1 MASWRDQILQEFTS
15 RADHLTLV
23 ADPDGLLVE
32 EEILAALRER
42 GFDLLTFE
50 DNVAFRLAYES
61 HYRSRW
67 DRGEAVDTVVAL
79 QVLNLDPC
87 TLPYD
92 LWQNSRKL
100 SFTLGDLFPNLSYP
114 VVSNLDRSDLDALYR
129 AQVLYNPQPLGDN
142 ATKDFILRY
151 VFEIAPEL
159 IKEPQ
164 DLLRVLLRHH
174 YRGRRLPPLLDER
187 IIQILRLSG
196 RFRDWPLEMIIP
208 DRGAFFAFLQERW
221 PAFLDH
227 RVMAADSR
235 AAENRAVYHP
245 SIPGPIDLPFDHDD
259 VRVYLDN
266 LFLEGYLQP
275 VAHPQ
280 AFLVQEKWI
289 SAGLRI
295 DPGADWLRR
304 INGLLEKAKEALP
317 GITARH
323 QEWVGF
329 ARTWAELVVLRF
341 AGHMADYPDIGERFQ
356 ALLARVDA
364 AFLAWILQR
373 YAGLYNQPAIP
384 PVMVHHIPR
393 ALARNMT
400 GTRTARAALVLI
412 DGLAF
417 DQWVIIRQVLAA
429 RTSGWWWQEEGVFAW
444 LPTLTAV
451 SRQAAYAGRPPFY
464 LGEGIY
470 TTAREP
476 ALWNQFWIDQGL
488 VKTEIGY
495 MKVPGD
501 GDPGEVDILAGEPR
515 LRVLGLVINKVDKIM
530 HGMQLGT
537 AGMHNQVRQWAEEGY
552 LSGLLELLWA
562 RGFDVYLTS
571 DHGNIEAGGCGVP
584 GEGVTAEL
592 RGERARVYPSEIL
605 RKQVH
610 AQFPGSIAWPPLG
623 LPEDYLPLLAPP
635 RKAFV
640 RQDERIVAHG
650 GISIEE
656 VIVPFIHLERRQ
668 V

>member
-1 MASWRDQILQEFTS
+1 MASWRDQILQEFTP
-15 RADHLTLV
+15 RAVRLTLV

-42 GFDLLTFE
+42 GFELLNFE

-67 DRGEAVDTVVAL
+67 DRGEAPDTVV
-79 QVLNLDPC
+79 VLRVINPDPRN
-87 TLPYD
+87 LPYD

-100 SFTLGDLFPNLSYP
+100 SFTLGELFPNLSYP
-114 VVSNLDRSDLDALYR
+114 VVSALDRGDLDTLYR
-129 AQVLYNPQPLGDN
+129 AQVLYNLEPLGDN
-142 ATKDFILRY
+142 ATRDFILRH
-151 VFEIAPEL
+151 VFGIAPEL

-174 YRGRRLPPLLDER
+174 YRGRRLPPLLEER
-187 IIQILRLSG
+187 LIQILRLSG
-196 RFRDWPLEMIIP
+196 RFREWPLEMIIP
-208 DRGAFFAFLQERW
+208 YRGAFFAFLQERW

-227 RVMAADSR
+227 RVMAADNR
-235 AAENRAVYHP
+235 AAEDRAVYDL
-245 SIPGPIDLPFDHDD
+245 SIPGPIALPFDHDD

-275 VAHPQ
+275 VAHPR
-280 AFLVQEKWI
+280 ATLLKEKWI
-289 SAGLRI
+289 AAGLRI

-304 INGLLEKAKEALP
+304 INGLLEKVEEDLP
-317 GITARH
+317 GKTARH
-323 QEWVGF
+323 QEWVSF
-329 ARTWAELVVLRF
+329 ARTWAELVVLLF
-341 AGHMADYPDIGERFQ
+341 AGKSGDYPDVGERFQ
-356 ALLARVDA
+356 ALMAKVDA
-364 AFLAWILQR
+364 AFLAWVRQR
-373 YAGLYNQPAIP
+373 YAGLYNQPATP

-393 ALARNMT
+393 AMARGMAA
-400 GTRTARAALVLI
+400 TRSMKVALILV
-412 DGLAF
+412 DGLAL
-417 DQWVIIRQVLAA
+417 DQWTVIRQVLAA
-429 RTSGWWWQEEGVFAW
+429 RSPGWRWQEEGVFAW
-444 LPTLTAV
+444 IPTLTAV
-451 SRQAAYAGRPPFY
+451 SRQAAFAGKPPFY
-464 LGEGIY
+464 LAGGVY
-470 TTAREP
+470 TTDREP
-476 ALWNQFWIDQGL
+476 ALWNKFWADQGL
-488 VKTEIGY
+488 TKAEIGY
-495 MKVPGD
+495 MKVSGD
-501 GDPGEVDILAGEPR
+501 GDPGEVDALVGEPR

-610 AQFPGSIAWPPLG
+610 DQFPGSIAWPPLG